1 MNYILKPTNL
11 FLEQLDNLSYKS
23 RQILKEKLETLKIN
37 PILNKRIPEYNL
49 FLFRIRFSDL
59 RKEKRVIYFLDK
71 KDVKILYI
79 LDRDNNYKDL
89 KKYLV
94 RFGLI

>member
-37 PILNKRIPEYNL
+37 PIRNKRILGYNL